1 MIPCVSLDVYVW
13 LKKRDWKIAKFQSH
27 VIRIFNIWTIL
38 FWFDIYTRRCIWVS
52 TLFEIIFFDQ
62 HSTCIFFSFLLL
74 TFCWFYM
81 WSFRMSYVNQDSAPK
96 FMGAECSN
104 QILGVNS
111 SFTFHVFLVKT
122 WQPVTIIGNLLYL
135 DSMNISPCSFLLSKL
150 NCCINFLLLIELFI
164 NCFEPFSKEQ
174 NTDSSNYCRLQ
185 ISFSHLKCPC
195 EMEN

>member
-1 MIPCVSLDVYVW
+1 MYM
-13 LKKRDWKIAKFQSH
+13 
-27 VIRIFNIWTIL
+27 
-38 FWFDIYTRRCIWVS
+38 Y
-52 TLFEIIFFDQ
+52 FFY
-62 HSTCIFFSFLLL
+62 SFLLL

-81 WSFRMSYVNQDSAPK
+81 WSFHMSYVNQDSAPK

-135 DSMNISPCSFLLSKL
+135 DSMNISPCSFFLSKL

-174 NTDSSNYCRLQ
+174 NTDSLQ
-185 ISFSHLKCPC
+185 TILQTTDQFFAFKVPMRDGELNSLRRGLDKAFQVYTQLVTAALGLNNHVLFSR
-195 EMEN
+195 

>member
-1 MIPCVSLDVYVW
+1 MCRQMFMW

-38 FWFDIYTRRCIWVS
+38 FWFDIYTRRCIWMS
-52 TLFEIIFFDQ
+52 MLFEIIFFDQ

-81 WSFRMSYVNQDSAPK
+81 WSFHMSYVNQDSAPK

-111 SFTFHVFLVKT
+111 SFTFHVFFGKNMT
-122 WQPVTIIGNLLYL
+122 T
-135 DSMNISPCSFLLSKL
+135 
-150 NCCINFLLLIELFI
+150 
-164 NCFEPFSKEQ
+164 
-174 NTDSSNYCRLQ
+174 SNYHRKLTVPRLDEY
-185 ISFSHLKCPC
+185 FSMFFPS
-195 EMEN
+195 